1 MERLTKRQEECL
13 RLSATMTDKEIARAL
28 GISENT
34 VDKHFREILRKFDVT
49 NRKAALR
56 KLAPDAPY
64 ATDAMAPPADPGPA
78 SPVDAGRVAGSLA
91 PTGPSGGGGL
101 YGVYSRLGRWRTP
114 GTLGVRTIAI
124 FGWALAGLFLL
135 TVLTGLAGLVF
146 GGTDP
151 FAPTGGNN

>member
-1 MERLTKRQEECL
+1 MTERLTKRQEECL

-34 VDKHFREILRKFDVT
+34 VDKHFREILRKFEVPT
-49 NRKAALR
+49 RKAALR
-56 KLAPDAPY
+56 ALASDAPY
-64 ATDAMAPPADPGPA
+64 ATDAIPPAAGTGPDPA
-78 SPVDAGRVAGSLA
+78 VDAGRVAGSLA
-91 PTGPSGGGGL
+91 STGPDGGGL

-114 GTLGVRTIAI
+114 GSPGVRTIAI
-124 FGWALAGLFLL
+124 FGWALAGLLLL

>member
-1 MERLTKRQEECL
+1 MSDRLTRRQEECL

-34 VDKHFREILRKFDVT
+34 VDKHFREILRKFGVST
-49 NRKAALR
+49 RKAALR
-56 KLAPDAPY
+56 ALASDASY
-64 ATDAMAPPADPGPA
+64 ATDAIPPAGGTGPSA
-78 SPVDAGRVAGSLA
+78 AVDAGRVAGSLA
-91 PTGPSGGGGL
+91 SNGSGGGL

-114 GTLGVRTIAI
+114 GSPGVRTIAI
-124 FGWALAGLFLL
+124 FGWALAGLLLL

>member
-1 MERLTKRQEECL
+1 MSDRLTRRQEECL

-34 VDKHFREILRKFDVT
+34 VDKHFREILRKFGVPT
-49 NRKAALR
+49 RKAALR
-56 KLAPDAPY
+56 ALASDASY
-64 ATDAMAPPADPGPA
+64 ATDAIPPTDGTGPSA
-78 SPVDAGRVAGSLA
+78 AVDAGRIVGSLA
-91 PTGPSGGGGL
+91 SNESGGGL

-114 GTLGVRTIAI
+114 GSPGVRTIAI
-124 FGWALAGLFLL
+124 FGWALAGLLLL